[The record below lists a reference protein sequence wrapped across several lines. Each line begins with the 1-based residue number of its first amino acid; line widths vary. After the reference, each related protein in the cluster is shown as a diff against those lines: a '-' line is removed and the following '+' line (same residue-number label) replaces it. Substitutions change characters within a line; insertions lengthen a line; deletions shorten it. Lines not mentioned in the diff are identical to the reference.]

1 MCVLATLDLAWRIDM
16 RFGVQIARVFLCRVC
31 CVTNI
36 SCSSNQLDHFLF
48 SFIPRTPFS
57 AKGKINYP
65 QCNTALYSLAPFK
78 VFLPAVVFIGF
89 SSSSLFIPFPLFLCP
104 SSYTCCLPFEHT
116 HYCSLVLPLQWLHK
130 QVRTTRSHCSWRNTR
145 LNRYHGLIPSW
156 WLQGDNCSWS
166 GHNYR
171 VELQSIC
178 RVSTLFR
185 VVVFHLTILI
195 IDTLKSLLSTMAT
208 FSFGQSNLILR
219 LRSW

>member
-1 MCVLATLDLAWRIDM
+1 MGQSLTILNTCLYFSCAFWPHLIQHDASTCDLA
-16 RFGVQIARVFLCRVC
+16 FKQRVFLCRVC
-31 CVTNI
+31 CVTKI
-36 SCSSNQLDHFLF
+36 SCSSNHLDHLLLSFL
-48 SFIPRTPFS
+48 PRTPFS

-145 LNRYHGLIPSW
+145 LNRYHGLIPS
-156 WLQGDNCSWS
+156 
-166 GHNYR
+166 
-171 VELQSIC
+171 
-178 RVSTLFR
+178 
-185 VVVFHLTILI
+185 
-195 IDTLKSLLSTMAT
+195 
-208 FSFGQSNLILR
+208 
-219 LRSW
+219 